1 MKMEVNF
8 PTPHGKVVETWG
20 KEFEVADGSKINY
33 VEHYLDNGKI
43 YVKAVLLEKDK
54 GVMNSDKLT
63 KFLDKHIN
71 NVDDNDKEYLVEL
84 ENGILLVG
92 KGYANPRY
100 EALNRSVCVANAGI
114 KFKAMHNLV

>member
-1 MKMEVNF
+1 MTMEVNF
-8 PTPHGKVVETWG
+8 ATPHGTVVEVWN
-20 KEFEVADGSKINY
+20 KQFEVADGSRVNY

-43 YVKAVLLEKDK
+43 YVKAVLVEKDK
-54 GVMNSDKLT
+54 GLMNSEKLT

-71 NVDDNDKEYLVEL
+71 NVDENDREYLVEL
-84 ENGILLVG
+84 EKGILLVG

-100 EALNRSVCVANAGI
+100 EALNRSLCVANAGI